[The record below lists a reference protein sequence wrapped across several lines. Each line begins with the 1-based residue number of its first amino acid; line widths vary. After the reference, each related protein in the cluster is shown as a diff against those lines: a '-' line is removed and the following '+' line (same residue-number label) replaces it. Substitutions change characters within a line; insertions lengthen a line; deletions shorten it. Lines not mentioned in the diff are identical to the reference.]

1 MVKTGAIFNSLTFGG
16 IDSADYG
23 IYISG
28 EGVYNAPERAVELV
42 SVPGRNGAIAIDQGH
57 WENIEVTYP
66 AGVFGS
72 DKTDFATAISSFRN
86 AILSQK
92 GYQRLTDTYHPNEYR
107 MGMYISGLEV
117 DPVRMTTAGEFDLI
131 FNCKPQRFLTAGES
145 EQSIASGGTITNP
158 TAYDASPLIEVTGYG
173 TINIG
178 DKEIDIA
185 NATMGEVNLLKNKS
199 KTFNNVRQTETC
211 SYTETLGADSIS
223 ENGDTI
229 TVNAWMTYS
238 VGYSSVSSILQ
249 TSSVTTQPAYG
260 TASVTGDIGNNHRA
274 VLKITNAELTF
285 VKGTSSATTL
295 TAVYSV
301 DYKRLGLSTTRNA
314 AITVSIVVS
323 YDATNDTIDLTTS
336 YTYTAYDA
344 NDFTMSDRYLEIKS
358 AAVESTQTILG
369 NPTYIDCDL
378 GECYK
383 IENGKVVDLNR
394 YIDLGS
400 DLPTLEPGN
409 NAITY
414 DNTFTSVKVVPR
426 WWQL

>member
-1 MVKTGAIFNSLTFGG
+1 MVDYLIFGG
-16 IDSADYG
+16 VKSSDYG

-28 EGVYNAPERAVELV
+28 EALYDAPKRDVEAVT
-42 SVPGRNGAIAIDQGH
+42 VPGRNGEIMLDKGRWQ
-57 WENIEVTYP
+57 NITVTYP
-66 AGVFGS
+66 AFTYS
-72 DKTDFATAISSFRN
+72 PTYASFISSIATFRN
-86 AILSQK
+86 AIASK
-92 GYQRLTDTYHPNEYR
+92 VGYQRLEDTFNTGEYR
-107 MGMYISGLEV
+107 MGAFVDGVDINPIMYNSGATFNLV
-117 DPVRMTTAGEFDLI
+117 

-145 EQSIASGGTITNP
+145 EQSITSGGTITNP
-158 TAYDASPLIEVTGYG
+158 TSYDASPLIEVTGYG

-383 IENGKVVDLNR
+383 IENGTVVSLNR

-400 DLPTLEPGN
+400 DLPVLAPGSN
-409 NAITY
+409 SITY
-414 DNTFTSVKVVPR
+414 DNTVTDLKVVPN
-426 WWQL
+426 WWRL